1 MFLVQDLLVNVK
13 LKKELKMESINKN
26 LMKQLAH
33 QFDLMNTINGGVS
46 MTLVNIKDQED
57 KREIKISAPGVRVE
71 SFNLYLNNNQLM
83 VFSVLPQEVQ
93 ENYLPVAIP
102 MFSRTFTLPPYVDDE
117 NIEAIYEDEVLRII
131 LPFKNDSKPHI
142 RKIDIKY
149 DF

>member
-1 MFLVQDLLVNVK
+1 
-13 LKKELKMESINKN
+13 MESMNKN
-26 LMKQLAH
+26 LLKQLAH

-46 MTLVNIKDQED
+46 MTLVNVLDLDNKT
-57 KREIKISAPGVRVE
+57 EIKISAPGVRVE

-83 VFSVLPQEVQ
+83 VFSVIPQDVQ

-102 MFSRTFTLPPYVDDE
+102 MFSRTFNLPPYVDDQ
-117 NIEAIYEDEVLRII
+117 NIEAIYEDDVLRIV
-131 LPFKNDSKPHI
+131 LPFKNDSRQNI